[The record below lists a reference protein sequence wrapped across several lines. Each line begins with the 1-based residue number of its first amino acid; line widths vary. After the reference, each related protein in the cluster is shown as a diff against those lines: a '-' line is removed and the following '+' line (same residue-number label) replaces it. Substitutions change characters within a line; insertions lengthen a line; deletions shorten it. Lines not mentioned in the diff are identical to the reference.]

1 MLYLLYYHCN
11 ITRSYGVS
19 FLLLGHLPQNE
30 VNTTCDLLVK
40 EQDIK
45 CESIWCFQTY
55 FKNV

>member
-19 FLLLGHLPQNE
+19 FLLL